1 MQKGLGRSRGLS
13 FFEFIPFEALSLR
26 MRKPPPISAAALP
39 AASRLDRSTA
49 LVCLSLLLAVLMLAA
64 RIASIW

>member
-1 MQKGLGRSRGLS
+1 
-13 FFEFIPFEALSLR
+13 
-26 MRKPPPISAAALP
+26 MRNPPRTKAAALP

-49 LVCLSLLLAVLMLAA
+49 LVCLSLLLALAMLAA

>member
-1 MQKGLGRSRGLS
+1 
-13 FFEFIPFEALSLR
+13 
-26 MRKPPPISAAALP
+26 MRKPPRTKAAAVP

-49 LVCLSLLLAVLMLAA
+49 LVCLSLVLALLMLSA

>member
-1 MQKGLGRSRGLS
+1 
-13 FFEFIPFEALSLR
+13 
-26 MRKPPPISAAALP
+26 MRKPLRTKAAALP

-49 LVCLSLLLAVLMLAA
+49 LVCLSLVLALLMLSA

>member
-1 MQKGLGRSRGLS
+1 
-13 FFEFIPFEALSLR
+13 
-26 MRKPPPISAAALP
+26 MRKPPRIKAAALP

-49 LVCLSLLLAVLMLAA
+49 LVCLSIVLAMAMLAG

>member
-1 MQKGLGRSRGLS
+1 
-13 FFEFIPFEALSLR
+13 
-26 MRKPPPISAAALP
+26 MRKPPPIKAAALS

-49 LVCLSLLLAVLMLAA
+49 LVCLSLVLALLMLSA

>member
-1 MQKGLGRSRGLS
+1 
-13 FFEFIPFEALSLR
+13 
-26 MRKPPPISAAALP
+26 MRKSPPIRAAALP
-39 AASRLDRSTA
+39 PASRLDRSTA